1 MGVLGR
7 QSYRVLAVPSPGLDE
22 HREEQPAG
30 HYVPEAGFLRIAAVK
45 ANRGSY

>member
-7 QSYRVLAVPSPGLDE
+7 QSHRVLAASSPGLDE
-22 HREEQPAG
+22 YWEEQPVG
-30 HYVPEAGFLRIAAVK
+30 HYVPEAGFLRIGAVK